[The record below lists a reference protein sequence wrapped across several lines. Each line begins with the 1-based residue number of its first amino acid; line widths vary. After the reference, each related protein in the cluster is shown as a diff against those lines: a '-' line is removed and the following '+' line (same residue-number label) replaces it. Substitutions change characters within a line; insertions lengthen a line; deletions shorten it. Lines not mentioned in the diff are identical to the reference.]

1 VRELSGVV
9 LADYT
14 TLRLGGPADRFV
26 EVEKPEE
33 AVEVVAEADRTG
45 EPVLILGGGSNVVV
59 PDEGFAGTVVR
70 MTTGGLHVE
79 TTSDL
84 VTVTA
89 QAGEDWDELVV
100 LSVAEDWSGLETMS
114 GIPGLVG
121 ATPIQNVGAYGGEV
135 SETITNVTVYDRR
148 SGATRSMKPPEC
160 GFTYR
165 NSVFKG
171 SDRYVVL
178 DVTYTLEVSSLARP
192 IRYDELSRALEA
204 EVGARVPLTDVREG
218 VLGLRRR
225 KGMVLDPADPD
236 TASAGSFFINPIVPL
251 AQVADLPADV
261 PRWPQSDGNV
271 KISAAWLIEHA
282 GFGKGY
288 GDGPARISTKHT
300 LALTNRGGARTVD
313 LLALAGEIRD
323 AVRRQYGI
331 ELSHE
336 PVLVGAV
343 LT

>member
-1 VRELSGVV
+1 MRELSGVV

-14 TLRLGGPADRFV
+14 TLRVGGSASRFV

-33 AVEVVAEADRTG
+33 AVEVVAAADRTG

-70 MTTGGLHVE
+70 MATGGLHVE
-79 TTSDL
+79 TTSD
-84 VTVTA
+84 VVAVTA
-89 QAGEDWDELVV
+89 QAGEDWDQLVA
-100 LSVAEDWSGLETMS
+100 LSVTERWSGLETMS

-148 SGATRSMKPPEC
+148 SGATRSMKPAEC
-160 GFTYR
+160 HFTYR
-165 NSVFKG
+165 SSVFKG

-178 DVTYTLEVSSLARP
+178 DVTYTLEASSLARP
-192 IRYDELSRALEA
+192 IRYDELSLALEA
-204 EVGARVPLTDVREG
+204 EVGARLPLTAVREA
-218 VLGLRRR
+218 VLRLRRR
-225 KGMVLDPADPD
+225 KGMVLDGADPD
-236 TASAGSFFINPIVPL
+236 TASAGSFFTNPIVAL
-251 AQVADLPADV
+251 AQVADLPAGL
-261 PRWPQSDGNV
+261 PRWPQSDGTV

-282 GFGKGY
+282 GFGRGY
-288 GDGPARISTKHT
+288 GEGPARISTKHT
-300 LALTNRGGARTVD
+300 LALTNRGGARAAD

-323 AVRRQYGI
+323 GVRRQYGI

-336 PVLVGAV
+336 PVVVGAV
-343 LT
+343 L

>member
-14 TLRLGGPADRFV
+14 TLRVGGPAGRFV
-26 EVEKPEE
+26 EIEKPEE
-33 AVEVVAEADRTG
+33 AVGVVAAADRIG

-59 PDEGFAGTVVR
+59 SDEGFAGTVMR
-70 MTTGGLHVE
+70 MTTGGLHIE

-84 VTVTA
+84 VAVTA
-89 QAGEDWDELVV
+89 QAGEDWDELVAV
-100 LSVAEDWSGLETMS
+100 SVAEGWSGLETMS
-114 GIPGLVG
+114 GIPGFVG

-135 SETITNVTVYDRR
+135 SESITDVTVYDRW
-148 SGATRSMKPPEC
+148 SGATRSMRPTEC

-178 DVTYTLEVSSLARP
+178 DVTYTLVASSLARP
-192 IRYDELSRALEA
+192 IRYDELALA
-204 EVGARVPLTDVREG
+204 LGTEVGARPPLAAVREA
-218 VLGLRRR
+218 VLRLRRR

-236 TASAGSFFINPIVPL
+236 TASAGSFFTNPIASPE
-251 AQVADLPADV
+251 QVADLPAEV
-261 PRWPQSDGNV
+261 PRWPLPDGMV

-300 LALTNRGGARTVD
+300 LALTNRGGARTAD
-313 LLALAGEIRD
+313 LLALAGEVRD
-323 AVRRQYGI
+323 GVRRQFGI
-331 ELSHE
+331 ELSQE
-336 PVLVGAV
+336 PILVGAS
-343 LT
+343 L